1 MATATALSNPSVGFG
16 SAYFFQNPSGCCLF
30 PPLQRKKLLDHQL
43 LFQKPR
49 NNIALFTDRKAIC
62 SSSISRASHLK
73 ELSMEEE
80 SESPARE
87 FSTDL
92 RDPILNI
99 RSPALKVGG
108 MYDREL
114 EVAVK
119 AVQLACVL
127 CQRVQDRLLKNEEK
141 VNSKDDNSFVTVAD
155 WSVQAVVSWVLSHS
169 LASEHISMIAEE
181 DTQALRGVEGMD
193 LLHRVV
199 STVNEC
205 LSEAAI
211 FGLNPPL
218 EPLGTVDV
226 LKAINKGTSK
236 GGPTGRHWVLDPVD
250 GTLGFIRGDQYAV
263 ALAMIEE
270 GEVVLGVLGC
280 PNYPLRR
287 EWLNYHYRYYQLMLK
302 LSPPGS
308 GVWSK
313 GYVLSTQKGSG
324 QVWMEPLVNDI
335 IKLGLSNVARP
346 VSVSAIDDPA
356 LATFCEPVEKAN
368 SSHSFTAGLAHSLGL
383 SNHPLRVY
391 SMAKYAA
398 IARGDAEIFMKFARA
413 GYKEKIWDHA
423 AGVLIIQEAGGVV
436 TDAGGSPLDFSKGI
450 YLEGLDR
457 GIVACSGARL
467 HEKIIAAVDA
477 SWDSSEL

>member
-1 MATATALSNPSVGFG
+1 MATATTLSNPSLGF
-16 SAYFFQNPSGCCLF
+16 AYLFQNPSGCSLF
-30 PPLQRKKLLDHQL
+30 PPLRRKNLFGHQL
-43 LFQKPR
+43 LVQKSL
-49 NNIALFTDRKAIC
+49 NNRALFTDRKAVC
-62 SSSISRASHLK
+62 SGSISRASHLQ

-80 SESPARE
+80 SESPTRE
-87 FSTDL
+87 FSPDL
-92 RDPILNI
+92 REPILNI
-99 RSPALKVGG
+99 RGPALKVGG

-114 EVAVK
+114 DVAVK

-169 LASEHISMIAEE
+169 LNGEHISMIAEE

-199 STVNEC
+199 ATVNEC

-218 EPLGTVDV
+218 KPLGTVDV
-226 LKAINKGTSK
+226 LKAINKGSSK

-250 GTLGFIRGDQYAV
+250 GTLGFVRGDQYAV

-287 EWLNYHYRYYQLMLK
+287 EWLNYHHRYYQLMSK

-346 VSVSAIDDPA
+346 VSVSSIDDPA

-457 GIVACSGARL
+457 GIVACSGACL